1 MCQLHRLNSTVP
13 CSLCTQPQHLSCLRN
28 PFCLF
33 QIWHFEIIACF
44 CERSWQGVWF
54 ARHIFHTSCWNRT
67 VKKKKIRK
75 RIKKKEKTLFM
86 VEFDRATRKSPFKV
100 IGCCFCSLVAICRLR
115 VEEGHGQE
123 AEEET
128 GANQ

>member
-1 MCQLHRLNSTVP
+1 MAGRLV
-13 CSLCTQPQHLSCLRN
+13 CSSYFSYFVLESHC
-28 PFCLF
+28 
-33 QIWHFEIIACF
+33 
-44 CERSWQGVWF
+44 
-54 ARHIFHTSCWNRT
+54 
-67 VKKKKIRK
+67 KKKKIRK
-75 RIKKKEKTLFM
+75 RIKNKEKTLFM